1 MRNSKGMSSRTKKKN
16 KTWVALLKKEENVSR
31 KLKKTW
37 VTQKSWVAL
46 KKHKS
51 SQATNDNMRNSKGVS
66 SLTQKTIILMNNYS
80 CASCAKEMTL
90 MSSCSYRGTRAWAA
104 AHECR
109 INLFMH
115 EQNLRGGNTRLR
127 GGNTRLRGGN
137 TRSWDPKPWIA
148 QKWLMSSL

>member
-1 MRNSKGMSSRTKKKN
+1 MRNSKGMSSRTKKN
-16 KTWVALLKKEENVSR
+16 TWVALLKK
-31 KLKKTW
+31 KKTW
-37 VTQKSWVAL
+37 AGNKKNMRNSKVMSSL

-51 SQATNDNMRNSKGVS
+51 SRATNDNMRNSKGVS
-66 SLTQKTIILMNNYS
+66 SLTQKTIILMNSYS

-148 QKWLMSSL
+148 QKWLMSNL